1 MAKRPPAPQ
10 SVYRRQL
17 APRLKALREA
27 IPGMT
32 LTAVAEAVEITQG
45 SLSRIETGQRGTTPV
60 LVKALL
66 DHYGVTDPEVRE
78 DLLDL
83 VRADNAQR
91 NSWWRKYSALMAAT
105 QYSGYVALESSATT
119 LHSYEAQLIPG
130 LLQTEDYARAV
141 ISSMRVKLDARS
153 IEDLVEVRMRRQDL
167 LTSDEPPKLWAVI
180 DEAALRRLRG
190 TPALL
195 EGQLRHLLE
204 MSLRPNIVVQ
214 LLPFGVGLHPAS
226 YGSFMRMGFP
236 GPTQPVVW
244 VEGLTKSVCLEAAD
258 DVEEYD
264 EAFDHLRA
272 RALGPPETRARITEM
287 IKEFRPSDQ
296 REA

>member
-17 APRLKALREA
+17 APKLKALRET

-32 LTAVAEAVEITQG
+32 LAAVAEAVEITQG

-78 DLLDL
+78 ELLDL

-91 NSWWRKYSALMAAT
+91 NSWWRRYSALMAPT
-105 QYSGYVALESSATT
+105 QYSGYVALESSATS
-119 LHSYEAQLIPG
+119 LRSYEAQLIPG

-141 ISSMRVKLDARS
+141 ISAMRVDLDAKS
-153 IEDLVEVRMRRQDL
+153 IEDLVEVRMRRQDVL
-167 LTSDEPPKLWAVI
+167 KSDEPPKLWAVI
-180 DEAALRRLRG
+180 DEAAFRRLRG
-190 TPALL
+190 TPAIL

-204 MSLRPNIVVQ
+204 MSRRPDIVVQ
-214 LLPFGVGLHPAS
+214 ILPFGIGLHPAG

-236 GPTQPVVW
+236 DPTPAVVW
-244 VEGLTKSVCLEAAD
+244 VENLTKSVCLETAE
-258 DVEEYD
+258 DVERYD
-264 EAFDHLRA
+264 EVFDHLRA
-272 RALGPPETRARITEM
+272 RALGPPETRARITDM

>member
-32 LTAVAEAVEITQG
+32 LAAVAEAVEITQG
-45 SLSRIETGQRGTTPV
+45 SLSRIETGQRGTTPI

-91 NSWWRKYSALMAAT
+91 NSWWRKYSALMAPT

-119 LHSYEAQLIPG
+119 LHSYEAQIIPG

-141 ISSMRVKLDARS
+141 IGAMRLNLDAKS

-167 LTSDEPPKLWAVI
+167 LESDEPPKLWAVI

-214 LLPFGVGLHPAS
+214 IAPFVIGLHPAS

-236 GPTQPVVW
+236 DPTPAVVW
-244 VEGLTKSVCLEAAD
+244 VENLTRSVCLEAPE
-258 DVEEYD
+258 DVERYD

-287 IKEFRPSDQ
+287 IKEFRPSD

>member
-1 MAKRPPAPQ
+1 M
-10 SVYRRQL
+10 YRRQL

-27 IPGMT
+27 IPGLT
-32 LTAVAEAVEITQG
+32 LAAVAEAVEITQG

-60 LVKALL
+60 LLKALL

-91 NSWWRKYSALMAAT
+91 NSWWRKYSALMAPT
-105 QYSGYVALESSATT
+105 QYSGYVALESSATS
-119 LHSYEAQLIPG
+119 LHSYEAQIIPG
-130 LLQTEDYARAV
+130 LLQTEAYARAV
-141 ISSMRVKLDARS
+141 ISAMRVDLDARG
-153 IEDLVEVRMRRQDL
+153 IEDLVEVRMRRQEL
-167 LTSDEPPKLWAVI
+167 LTSDQAPKLWAVI

-195 EGQLRHLLE
+195 EGQLRHLRE

-214 LLPFGVGLHPAS
+214 ILPFDIGLHPAG
-226 YGSFMRMGFP
+226 YGSFMAMEFAATP
-236 GPTQPVVW
+236 AVVW
-244 VEGLTKSVCLEAAD
+244 VENLTKSVCLEAPE
-258 DVEEYD
+258 DVERYD
-264 EAFDHLRA
+264 EVFDHVRA
-272 RALGPPETRARITEM
+272 RALGPPETRTRITEM
-287 IKEFRPSDQ
+287 IKEFRPSDH

>member
-45 SLSRIETGQRGTTPV
+45 SLSRIETGQRGTSPV

-91 NSWWRKYSALMAAT
+91 NSWWRKYSALMAPT
-105 QYSGYVALESSATT
+105 QYSGYVALESSATS

-130 LLQTEDYARAV
+130 LLQTADYARAV
-141 ISSMRVKLDARS
+141 ISAMRVDLDGKS
-153 IEDLVEVRMRRQDL
+153 VEDLVEVRMRRQDL
-167 LTSDEPPKLWAVI
+167 LEADEPPKLWAVI
-180 DEAALRRLRG
+180 DEAAFRRLRG
-190 TPALL
+190 TREIL

-204 MSLRPNIVVQ
+204 MSRRPNIVVQ
-214 LLPFGVGLHPAS
+214 ILPFGIGLHPAG
-226 YGSFMRMGFP
+226 YGSFIHMAFP
-236 GPTQPVVW
+236 SPAPAVVW
-244 VEGLTKSVCLEAAD
+244 VENLTKSVCLEAAE
-258 DVEEYD
+258 DVERYD
-264 EAFDHLRA
+264 EVFDHLRA
-272 RALGPPETRARITEM
+272 RALGPPETRTRITEM
-287 IKEFRPSDQ
+287 IKEFSPSD